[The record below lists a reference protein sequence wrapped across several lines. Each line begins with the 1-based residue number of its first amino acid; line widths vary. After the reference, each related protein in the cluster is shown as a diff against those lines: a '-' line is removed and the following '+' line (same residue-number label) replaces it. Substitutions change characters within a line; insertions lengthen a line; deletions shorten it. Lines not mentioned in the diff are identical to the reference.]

1 MTAQTQFKLNDV
13 TLGYEGHPAVHHLT
27 GAFDAG
33 SMTAVFG
40 PNGSGKSTLLKGLK
54 GTLKPMHGSID
65 RHGLDVHDIAF
76 LPQANEIDRSFPATV
91 YDIVSFG
98 LFRKNGFFSSIRKE
112 HKEKIDEAIEG
123 VGLRG
128 FEGRALSTL
137 SGGQLQ
143 RSLFAR
149 VLLQDARVILLDEP
163 FSAIDAKTVSDLLS
177 LVHRWHAEQ
186 RTIITVLHD
195 ADLIR
200 ENFPRSLLLARK
212 PVAWGTSRETLNAE
226 NLLKAR
232 RMNEAWDEH
241 SGWCE
246 SHAS

>member
-1 MTAQTQFKLNDV
+1 MTAQAQFQLNDV

-27 GAFDAG
+27 GAFEAG

-40 PNGSGKSTLLKGLK
+40 PNGSGKSTLLKGLM
-54 GTLKPMHGSID
+54 GTLKPMRGSIG
-65 RHGLDVHDIAF
+65 RHGLDVRDIAF
-76 LPQANEIDRSFPATV
+76 LPQAHEIDRSFPATV
-91 YDIVSFG
+91 HDIVSFG
-98 LFRKNGFFSSIRKE
+98 LFRRVGFFSAIKRE
-112 HKEKIDEAIEG
+112 HKEKIEEAIEG

-128 FEGRALSTL
+128 FNNRSLATL

-149 VLLQDARVILLDEP
+149 VLLQDAKVILLDEP
-163 FSAIDAKTVSDLLS
+163 FSAIDAKTVTDLLS

-232 RMNEAWDEH
+232 RMNEAWDDH
-241 SGWCE
+241 ADWCDG
-246 SHAS
+246 HTA